1 MWVRHPSGIYLLE
14 GEANCSWVKENL
26 IEVYVL
32 KKYTKRIESSRVEVE
47 LDVIGRSARL
57 L

>member
-14 GEANCSWVKENL
+14 GEAHCTRVNENL

-32 KKYTKRIESSRVEVE
+32 KKYTKRIESSGVEVE
-47 LDVIGRSARL
+47 LEVM
-57 L
+57 